1 MRRVMSRVPE
11 VTIYFWIAKVLTT
24 GMGETTSDFLVH
36 RISPLVAVAFG
47 ALGLAVALAL
57 QLALRRYVAWAYCFA
72 VVMVSVFG
80 TMAADAVHIGLGIPY
95 LVSTLFFVVALAVI
109 FALWYA
115 SERTLSIHS
124 IRTRRRELFYWA
136 TVLATFAL
144 GTAVGD
150 MTAVTL
156 HLGYLA
162 SGILF
167 AVLIATPAVA
177 HWHLGSRPRPRVLAR
192 LRRHPTARRLLCRL
206 GRRVTCPWWSRP
218 GHRDGQPRVDGAD
231 RRIRRLPR
239 RDPQG
244 RQRHRDRHGVRR
256 HVHHRLSPAPVRPSG
271 GRPPSVRMTACGP
284 PMPSHW
290 LLHNDSWQT
299 PPPSCGVRRAA
310 ARWSGP
316 AGSASPAA

>member
-1 MRRVMSRVPE
+1 MSRVPE

-57 QLALRRYVAWAYCFA
+57 QLALRRYVAWAYWFA

-144 GTAVGD
+144 GTAVG
-150 MTAVTL
+150 
-156 HLGYLA
+156 
-162 SGILF
+162 
-167 AVLIATPAVA
+167 
-177 HWHLGSRPRPRVLAR
+177 
-192 LRRHPTARRLLCRL
+192 
-206 GRRVTCPWWSRP
+206 
-218 GHRDGQPRVDGAD
+218 
-231 RRIRRLPR
+231 
-239 RDPQG
+239 
-244 RQRHRDRHGVRR
+244 
-256 HVHHRLSPAPVRPSG
+256 
-271 GRPPSVRMTACGP
+271 
-284 PMPSHW
+284 
-290 LLHNDSWQT
+290 
-299 PPPSCGVRRAA
+299 
-310 ARWSGP
+310 
-316 AGSASPAA
+316 